1 MDRNLISSWLK
12 YNKALQS
19 ISAIMGG
26 TKNIVGEFAEKLAS
40 LYYKSDQLTASHPSC
55 DIVDRK
61 GRRIQVKSRR
71 LENIRATQLNVI
83 RSWEFDILMVILFSE
98 DGDILKAIE
107 ISSEDAQKYAKFNEH
122 QNGWIIT
129 TSDNFLEGND
139 VKDITQKLRKLMSQ

>member
-1 MDRNLISSWLK
+1 MEKNMITAWYK

-19 ISAIMGG
+19 ISQIMGG

-40 LYYKSDQLTASHPSC
+40 LYYKSAQLTASHQSC
-55 DIVDRK
+55 DIIDRK

-83 RSWEFDILMVILFSE
+83 RSWDFDLLLVILFSE
-98 DGDILKAIE
+98 EGDILKAIE
-107 ISSEDAQKYAKFNEH
+107 ITSEDAKKYAKFNKH

-129 TSDNFLEGND
+129 TSTPFLESGE
-139 VKDITQKLRKLMSQ
+139 VKNITQQLRKLMAQ